1 MLEVFF
7 DVILPVV
14 LIAALAAVVG
24 RYRTVPAEP
33 IATVVFFLFTPSL
46 VFNSLSRTDLPADL
60 SFRIVGVALV
70 VFVAGYLL
78 ASGWSTA
85 ARHEAPLR
93 AAFALSVTSQNAG
106 NMGLPV
112 TQLAF
117 GDTGLEMAVM
127 HFVTIST
134 LAATASIVVAARAG
148 GSPREALMAP
158 FGYPAL
164 YAAAAGL
171 LVNTY
176 DVDLPTTIEAPIA
189 TMAGAAV
196 PAMLVVLGLQLGR
209 GLAARGEVVDT
220 VGANA
225 LRLLAAPVI
234 AWAATIALGLDG
246 LGQRVVIVLAGM
258 PTAVFATILATEFRA
273 RPEFVTRAVVTSTLA
288 SVLTLTV
295 LITIVRD

>member
-7 DVILPVV
+7 EVILPVV
-14 LIAALAAVVG
+14 LVAAAAATLD
-24 RYRTVPAEP
+24 RFRRIPAEP

-60 SFRIVGVALV
+60 SFRIVAVALV
-70 VFVAGYLL
+70 VFGVGYAVA
-78 ASGWSTA
+78 SVWSTF

-112 TQLAF
+112 TLLAF
-117 GDTGLEMAVM
+117 GEAGLEMAVL
-127 HFVTIST
+127 HFVTVAT
-134 LAATASIVVAARAG
+134 LGATASVVVASMAG
-148 GSPREALMAP
+148 GSARQALRAP

-164 YAAAAGL
+164 YAAVAGL
-171 LVNTY
+171 AVNRW
-176 DVDLPTTIEAPIA
+176 DVDLPTTIEAPIESL
-189 TMAGAAV
+189 AGAAV

-209 GLAARGEVVDT
+209 GLGVRGEIIDT
-220 VGANA
+220 TMANA
-225 LRLLAAPVI
+225 LRLLLGPAI
-234 AWAATIALGLDG
+234 ALAATFALDLDG
-246 LGQRVVIVLAGM
+246 TAQRVVIVLAGM

-273 RPEFVTRAVVTSTLA
+273 RPQFVTRAVVTSTLA

-295 LITIVRD
+295 LITLVR